1 MTIKLHKNF
10 IRQFDKLSAKNQKKV
25 KERLKVFLKNPYD
38 KRLNNHPLKGK
49 YLNYR
54 SINITGDLRA
64 VYKYIDENE
73 CIFVVLG
80 THSQLYS

>member
-1 MTIKLHKNF
+1 MNLKLHKNF
-10 IRQFDKLSAKNQKKV
+10 IKQYQKLSKKDRNKV
-25 KERLKVFLKNPYD
+25 KERIGLFLNNHFD
-38 KRLNNHPLKGK
+38 ERLNNHSLKGK

-73 CIFVVLG
+73 CVFVALG
-80 THSQLYS
+80 THRQLYS

>member
-1 MTIKLHKNF
+1 MNLKLHKNF
-10 IRQFDKLSAKNQKKV
+10 IKQYQKLSKKDKDKV
-25 KERLKVFLKNPYD
+25 KERIELFLNNHFD
-38 KRLNNHPLKGK
+38 RRLNNHPLKGK

-54 SINITGDLRA
+54 SINIAGDLRA

-73 CIFVVLG
+73 CVFVALG